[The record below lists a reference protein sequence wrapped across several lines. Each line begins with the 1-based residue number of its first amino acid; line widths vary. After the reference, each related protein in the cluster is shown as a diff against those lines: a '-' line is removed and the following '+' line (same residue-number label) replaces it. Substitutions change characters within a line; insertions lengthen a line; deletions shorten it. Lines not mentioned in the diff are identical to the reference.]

1 MKESK
6 LITFSL
12 PFSGVWLAFWG
23 GDTAKL
29 NHHHD
34 TQSQK
39 YAFDFIVVNEK
50 GGFFKTDGSSNE
62 DYFSFGLDILS
73 PADGEVIEVVSGLR
87 DNKPKELN
95 SFNYIGN
102 YIMIKHDKTTFSVLG
117 HLKKDSIVVK
127 VGQKVQVGDKLAE
140 CGNSGYTT
148 DPHLHFHVQDSDVF
162 ARVDNNYKRV
172 DVAKGKKIYFSKLKV
187 GEGAKE
193 NYSPVK
199 GDKVS
204 SMDNLI
210 SLIPA

>member
-1 MKESK
+1 MTSAQNNSK
-6 LITFSL
+6 TTFML
-12 PFSGVWLAFWG
+12 PFKGTWLTFWG

-39 YAFDFIVVNEK
+39 YAFDFIMVNEND
-50 GGFFKTDGSSNE
+50 GFFKTDGSSNE
-62 DYFSFGLDILS
+62 DYFSFGLDILA

-102 YIMIKHDKTTFSVLG
+102 YLMIKHNRNTFSVLG
-117 HLKKDSIVVK
+117 HLKQDSIIVK
-127 VGQKVQVGDKLAE
+127 VGQQVKAGDKLAE

-148 DPHLHFHVQDSDVF
+148 DPHLHFHIQDSDVF
-162 ARVDNNYKRV
+162 AKVDSSYKRV
-172 DVAKGKKIYFSKLKV
+172 DVAVGKKVYFSKLKI
-187 GEGAKE
+187 GEDTKE

-204 SMDNLI
+204 NPE
-210 SLIPA
+210 SL